1 LPPDRQTIT
10 LSPQALGELV
20 GFVLV
25 GDRPGAGVRIW
36 RALAAL
42 RFGQGQDDRGIHD
55 RASLPVGPNRAPA
68 PALSLARMHSDPAE
82 QSRITRRLVELRLEH
97 RDLDAA
103 IARLQADTLR
113 QAAHARDVD
122 ELAVKRLKKRK
133 LQLKDA
139 IAKLESALIPD
150 LDA

>member
-1 LPPDRQTIT
+1 
-10 LSPQALGELV
+10 
-20 GFVLV
+20 
-25 GDRPGAGVRIW
+25 
-36 RALAAL
+36 
-42 RFGQGQDDRGIHD
+42 
-55 RASLPVGPNRAPA
+55 
-68 PALSLARMHSDPAE
+68 MHSDPAE

-113 QAAHARDVD
+113 QAPQAREFD